1 LIAIYDMPHYVA
13 YHKKGYFMNETTD
26 MIAMIC
32 RRIKMARIEKNL
44 SQQELAQKSEIG
56 IATIKRI
63 EQGESI
69 TLQTLISVLRG
80 LDELDQLNNLLAY
93 NEVIHITSAE
103 QPKRKR
109 KQRTVKV
116 KQIDMLTEN
125 DFLRSKVNT
134 MCWKH

>member
-1 LIAIYDMPHYVA
+1 MPHHVA
-13 YHKKGYFMNETTD
+13 YQKKGYFMNETTD
-26 MIAMIC
+26 MIAMLC
-32 RRIKMARIEKNL
+32 RRIKLARIEKNL
-44 SQQELAQKSEIG
+44 SQLELAQKSKIG

-80 LDELDQLNNLLAY
+80 LGELDQLNNLLAY
-93 NEVIHITSAE
+93 NEVIHIASAE

-109 KQRTVKV
+109 KQRKV
-116 KQIDMLTEN
+116 KTERVDVLTEN

-134 MCWKH
+134 MHWKH

>member
-1 LIAIYDMPHYVA
+1 
-13 YHKKGYFMNETTD
+13 MNETTD
-26 MIAMIC
+26 MIAMLC
-32 RRIKMARIEKNL
+32 RRIKLARIEKNL
-44 SQQELAQKSEIG
+44 SQLELAQKSEIG

-93 NEVIHITSAE
+93 NEVIHNISIE

-109 KQRTVKV
+109 RQKTIKTEKV
-116 KQIDMLTEN
+116 NVLTEN

-134 MCWKH
+134 MRWKH

>member
-1 LIAIYDMPHYVA
+1 
-13 YHKKGYFMNETTD
+13 MNESTE
-26 MIAMIC
+26 MIAMLC
-32 RRIKMARIEKNL
+32 RRIKIARIAKNL
-44 SQQELAQKSEIG
+44 SQQELAKKSKIG

-63 EQGESI
+63 EHGESI

-80 LDELDQLNNLLAY
+80 LGELDQLNNLLAY

-109 KQRTVKV
+109 KQRAAKNE
-116 KQIDMLTEN
+116 QINVLTEN

>member
-1 LIAIYDMPHYVA
+1 
-13 YHKKGYFMNETTD
+13 MNEIND
-26 MIAMIC
+26 MIKLLC

-44 SQQELAQKSEIG
+44 SQQELADKSQIG

-69 TLQTLISVLRG
+69 TLQTLISVLKG
-80 LDELDQLNNLLAY
+80 LGELDQLNNLLAY
-93 NEVIHITSAE
+93 NEVIHKTSAD

-109 KQRTVKV
+109 KKRATNTENVDV
-116 KQIDMLTEN
+116 LVEN

-134 MCWKH
+134 IRWKY

>member
-1 LIAIYDMPHYVA
+1 
-13 YHKKGYFMNETTD
+13 MNEITD
-26 MIAMIC
+26 MIKLLC
-32 RRIKMARIEKNL
+32 RRIKITRIEKNL
-44 SQQELAQKSEIG
+44 SQQELADKSQIG

-69 TLQTLISVLRG
+69 TLQTLISVLKG

-93 NEVIHITSAE
+93 NEVIHKTYAD

-109 KQRTVKV
+109 KQRTTRKETVE
-116 KQIDMLTEN
+116 ILIEN

-134 MCWKH
+134 MRWKY

>member
-1 LIAIYDMPHYVA
+1 
-13 YHKKGYFMNETTD
+13 MNETTD

-109 KQRTVKV
+109 KQRTAKIEQV
-116 KQIDMLTEN
+116 DMLTEN

>member
-1 LIAIYDMPHYVA
+1 
-13 YHKKGYFMNETTD
+13 MNEIND
-26 MIAMIC
+26 MIKLLC

-44 SQQELAQKSEIG
+44 SQQELAEKSQIG

-69 TLQTLISVLRG
+69 ILQTLISVLKG
-80 LDELDQLNNLLAY
+80 LGELDQLNNLLAY
-93 NEVIHITSAE
+93 NEVIHKTSAD

-109 KQRTVKV
+109 KKRATNTENVDV
-116 KQIDMLTEN
+116 LVEN

-134 MCWKH
+134 MRWKY

>member
-1 LIAIYDMPHYVA
+1 
-13 YHKKGYFMNETTD
+13 MNEIND
-26 MIAMIC
+26 MIKLLC

-44 SQQELAQKSEIG
+44 SQQELAEKSQIG

-69 TLQTLISVLRG
+69 TLQTLISVFKG

-93 NEVIHITSAE
+93 NEVIHKTSVN

-109 KQRTVKV
+109 KQRTTKKEKV
-116 KQIDMLTEN
+116 DVLVEN

-134 MCWKH
+134 MRWKY